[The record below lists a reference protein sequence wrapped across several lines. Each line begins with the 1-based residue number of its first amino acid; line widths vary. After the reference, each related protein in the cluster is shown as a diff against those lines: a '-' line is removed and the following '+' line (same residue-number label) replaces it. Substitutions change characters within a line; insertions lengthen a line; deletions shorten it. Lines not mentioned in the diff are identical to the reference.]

1 MASMP
6 SVAITGLVD
15 RDSAEWLRSLRAG
28 GAEHEAAAA
37 RLHALLTRVA
47 FAEVRRRRPQP
58 VIDGPE
64 LDDVAHQAA
73 ADALVSITG
82 KLDQFRGESRFTT
95 WACKF
100 VMFEVS
106 NKLGRHFWRRPN
118 ATLDAEDWDQLPAR
132 FGFDPGE
139 HAEWR
144 ELIAA
149 LHRAVDEALTERQRR
164 MFVAIVLNG
173 APLDTVVSE
182 WDTNRNAIYQTL
194 FDARSRLRAALVAG
208 GHLESVPGRTT

>member
-106 NKLGRHFWRRPN
+106 NKLGRHFWRQPN

-139 HAEWR
+139 HAEYR
-144 ELIAA
+144 GAILLRRRLSGSPPAEVAPGVSDAHDAPTTATQRAGCACRGTASAA
-149 LHRAVDEALTERQRR
+149 VR
-164 MFVAIVLNG
+164 
-173 APLDTVVSE
+173 
-182 WDTNRNAIYQTL
+182 
-194 FDARSRLRAALVAG
+194 AG
-208 GHLESVPGRTT
+208 GRAGG